1 VQPVS
6 PGPGYAFVD
15 GYWYPEGGRYRWHT
29 GYWSRPPY
37 EGAAW
42 IAPRHD
48 GTMFYAGH
56 WDGPHGRV
64 EHDHHWDRQ
73 HDRDFHHGG

>member
-1 VQPVS
+1 
-6 PGPGYAFVD
+6 
-15 GYWYPEGGRYRWHT
+15 
-29 GYWSRPPY
+29 
-37 EGAAW
+37 
-42 IAPRHD
+42 
-48 GTMFYAGH
+48 MFYAGH